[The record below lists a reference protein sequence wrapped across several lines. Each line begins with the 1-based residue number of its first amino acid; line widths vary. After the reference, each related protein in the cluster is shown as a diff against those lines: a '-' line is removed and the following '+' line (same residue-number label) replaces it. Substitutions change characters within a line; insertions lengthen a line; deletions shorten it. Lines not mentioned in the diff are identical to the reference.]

1 MSAQLKFTP
10 TSLHPT
16 EYSIDLRQQVERLER
31 LREDACMHRDRD
43 AVELIDKQIKQATA
57 EWIDSFTVE
66 VEERFRKTA

>member
-1 MSAQLKFTP
+1 
-10 TSLHPT
+10 
-16 EYSIDLRQQVERLER
+16 
-31 LREDACMHRDRD
+31 MHRDRD